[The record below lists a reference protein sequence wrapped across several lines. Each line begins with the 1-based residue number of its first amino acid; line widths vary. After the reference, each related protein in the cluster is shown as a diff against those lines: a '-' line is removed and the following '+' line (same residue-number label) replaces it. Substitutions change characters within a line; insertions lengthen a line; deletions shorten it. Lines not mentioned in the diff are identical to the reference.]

1 MIAGHMTDPSPPTRR
16 ISAPTIA
23 LGAAALLA
31 VSAVAVAAYHAGQ
44 NSVEP
49 SGNAASANAMAANQG
64 GSVQDMINSLR
75 ERLRQNPDNDQAW
88 FLLGLS
94 FRNAGDFEQA
104 EQAFRRASELQPR
117 NADYAAYLGETILL
131 KSGAGRPAPE
141 AATLFRRAI
150 ELDANNAQARYYL
163 ATIKDLGG
171 DHRGAIDDLV
181 TLLRSAPPDAPWAAQ
196 VRDAVTAI
204 AQQNHI
210 DIAGRLPPAPA
221 ATAAAGPG
229 GTTATAAIPGPTP
242 EQMRAANSIPPS
254 QQDQMVRAMVDG
266 LAARL
271 RQNPRDADG
280 WIRLMRSRM
289 VLHDNGGAQAA
300 LRSGLAAFANDAA
313 TQGRLRAAA
322 GELGIPAA

>member
-1 MIAGHMTDPSPPTRR
+1 MIAGLMTDPSPPSRR
-16 ISAPTIA
+16 ITAPTIA
-23 LGAAALLA
+23 LGVAALLA

-49 SGNAASANAMAANQG
+49 SGNSVGANTMAANEG
-64 GSVQDMINSLR
+64 GTVQDMIASLR
-75 ERLRQNPDNDQAW
+75 ERLRQNPDNDQGW

-131 KSGAGRPAPE
+131 KSGAGHPSPE

-163 ATIKDLGG
+163 ATMKDLGG

-181 TLLRSAPPDAPWAAQ
+181 NLLRTAPADAPWAAQ

-221 ATAAAGPG
+221 AAPAAPG
-229 GTTATAAIPGPTP
+229 SSTATAAIPGPTP
-242 EQMRAANSIPPS
+242 DQMRAANGIPPS

-289 VLHDNGGAQAA
+289 VLHDNAAAQQA
-300 LRSGLAAFANDAA
+300 LNSGLAAFANDAA
-313 TQGRLRAAA
+313 TQARLRAAA